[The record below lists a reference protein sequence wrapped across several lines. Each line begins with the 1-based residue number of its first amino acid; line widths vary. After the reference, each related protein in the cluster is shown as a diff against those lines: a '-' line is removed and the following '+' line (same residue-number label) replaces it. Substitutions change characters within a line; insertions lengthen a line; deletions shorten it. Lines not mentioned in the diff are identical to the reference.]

1 MGEMLT
7 IEIRAELINENP
19 QPQIHI
25 THIDS
30 GTGFDEKAS
39 ELIIIFL
46 IIRKYVKTGT
56 ASGSITLHPVSVLP

>member
-1 MGEMLT
+1 MLTENSIKTNIVMGKMLT
-7 IEIRAELINENP
+7 IEIRA
-19 QPQIHI
+19 
-25 THIDS
+25 
-30 GTGFDEKAS
+30 